1 MKAIVCTVALLAM
14 VGSGYAMEEF
24 EVYQQDSAARFF
36 NFNASDSST
45 TLVLLG
51 AVVLV
56 AALAAIALA
65 GGSASALSPF
75 AYDRNSYQ
83 QQGYGQYDAYAQQQ
97 YR

>member
-1 MKAIVCTVALLAM
+1 MAKKYTRIPKIDGYRAKVLAE
-14 VGSGYAMEEF
+14 STSLT
-24 EVYQQDSAARFF
+24 DSAARFF

-51 AVVLV
+51 ALVLV
-56 AALAAIALA
+56 GALAAIAFA
-65 GGSASALSPF
+65 GGSSALASPF

-83 QQGYGQYDAYAQQQ
+83 QGYGQYDPYAQQQ

>member
-1 MKAIVCTVALLAM
+1 MKAFVCTVALLAM
-14 VGSGYAMEEF
+14 AGSGYAMEEY

-45 TLVLLG
+45 TLVMLG
-51 AVVLV
+51 ALVLV

-65 GGSASALSPF
+65 GGSAGALSPF

-97 YR
+97 

>member
-1 MKAIVCTVALLAM
+1 MKAFVLACALLAM
-14 VGSGYAMEEF
+14 AGSGYAMEEY

-51 AVVLV
+51 ALVLV
-56 AALAAIALA
+56 GALAAIAFA
-65 GGSASALSPF
+65 GGSSALASPF

-83 QQGYGQYDAYAQQQ
+83 QGYGQYDPYAQQQ